1 MDQINQ
7 KYYPGLNSTT
17 PSDDESD
24 NTPSTSRASSPMVFR
39 KRGRL
44 SRGVKLNHAPEVK
57 SKFSPITK
65 VGSRSQQQQQHHHQP
80 EKLSRKLPNVK
91 REIGFQDDD
100 DDDLDELSGQN
111 DQDDYSDE
119 SDNESGSESET
130 KNDLPPIRQLKLL
143 SNPEFWSPMD
153 TARFIAQTTDCG
165 HLAHLMV
172 EDAVDGQ
179 AFMLLTFPTVK
190 EHWQL
195 KTTTAIQLC
204 QHIESVRLAH
214 ILQF

>member
-1 MDQINQ
+1 MINLICS
-7 KYYPGLNSTT
+7 GLNSTT

-44 SRGVKLNHAPEVK
+44 SRGVKLNRTPEAK
-57 SKFSPITK
+57 NKFSPIAK
-65 VGSRSQQQQQHHHQP
+65 VGSRGQQQQHHQP
-80 EKLSRKLPNVK
+80 EKPNRKSSNVK
-91 REIGFQDDD
+91 REIGFRDDDD
-100 DDDLDELSGQN
+100 DDDLDDLSGQN
-111 DQDDYSDE
+111 DCDDFSEE
-119 SDNESGSESET
+119 SDDDSVSDSGT
-130 KNDLPPIRQLKLL
+130 KNELPPIRQLTLL

-153 TARFIAQTTDCG
+153 TARFLAQTTDCD

-172 EDAVDGQ
+172 EDAIDGQ

-190 EHWQL
+190 DHWQL
-195 KTTTAIQLC
+195 KTVTAIQLC